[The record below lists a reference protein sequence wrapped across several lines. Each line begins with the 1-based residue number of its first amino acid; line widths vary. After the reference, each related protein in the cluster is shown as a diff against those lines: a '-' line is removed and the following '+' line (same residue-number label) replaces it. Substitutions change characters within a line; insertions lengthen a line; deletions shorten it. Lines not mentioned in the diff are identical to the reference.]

1 MASFD
6 SIVIGEDWISEHYF
20 TTDSAKESFHGK
32 VLELRKLWDAE
43 KKDGRR
49 TVRDD
54 LLATTGEL
62 QTALAALA
70 ENPDAAPTA
79 HALTRTTFGYPAAL
93 STYTAERAGSALE
106 IPDALLDGVT
116 SVLFLQAVP
125 VASIEDL
132 LDPDTG
138 QLITPAVEDGKPI
151 DSASKAVSAA
161 FRSDNPPVFVVVQA
175 GQWLLLAE
183 AERWAEGRYLAVDLL
198 VVAERRH
205 EAKGGEIDRVAA
217 MFGKQA
223 LLPDADGNIWWTGVL
238 EDSVKHTVGVS
249 KDLREGIR
257 LSIEIIANEVV
268 RRRADQGLTLD
279 GIEGQDLAKHSL
291 RFLYRILFLLYA
303 EASPEMRVLPTGA
316 AEYEEGYGLDRLR
329 ELTLTELV
337 SEQSRTGTHLYESLA
352 TLFRLVDRGHS
363 PAVREDAADD
373 PAPGLE
379 FQPLRA
385 DLFKPESTA
394 LIDEVGLGNEAT
406 QRVLE
411 HLLLSKESK
420 GRRGAD
426 RGFISYAELGINQL
440 GAVYE
445 GLMSYTGFFA
455 EEDLYEVAKNGDP
468 EKGSWVV
475 PVDRSDHLDEKDFVR
490 VVDEATGE
498 DKPVLHR
505 KGTFVFRLA
514 GRERQQSASYY
525 TPEVLTKFVVSQAL
539 EELLDQNDERTTP
552 EQILELTICEPALGS
567 GAFAIEAVRQLAA
580 EYLKRKQEDLGEL
593 IDADQYPVELQK
605 VKAHIAL
612 HQVYGVDLNATAVE
626 LAEISLWLDTM
637 VAGLQAP
644 WFGLHLRRGNSLIG
658 ARRSVYAPS
667 LLTKKQWL
675 KTPAKDVPL
684 GKEIGAGIHH
694 FLLPSEGWGA
704 VVDTAEAKKYAPEKR
719 EELRLWRNE
728 IRKSPGK
735 AIVKRLQALAQRV
748 DTLWGFTLRRLTI
761 AESEIRRDI
770 HLWGSNPVDHTPAVT
785 REEIERALHDESGAY
800 RRLRRALDAWCS
812 LWFWPLTTG
821 IEPPDW
827 DQWVGGLEAIL
838 GVPSKAGKFEKY
850 GQTSMAGDM
859 SWQELDVAEDTDR
872 AFAQAAPIGRAI
884 ASFPWLEAAADIAGT
899 QGFFHWELDFAPV
912 FARGGFDLQ
921 AGNPPWV
928 RPRSDINALL
938 AEGDPWWQLAV
949 KPTQEQVKAARE
961 ATLALP
967 GIRDLVLQGTVD
979 VASTS
984 AFVGSPSEYPLL
996 AGLQPDLYRCFMTL
1010 TWRNAKPTGSVGLIH
1025 LESHF
1030 TDEKAGTLRAET
1042 YRRLRRHWQFINEL
1056 QLFEIQHQKRY
1067 GVNVYGDSQNPDF
1080 HQAASLYHPDTV
1092 VRSLE
1097 HDGSGTEPGIKDLD
1111 DNWDVRPHASR
1122 IVTVTSETL
1131 RSWHAVLETE
1141 DIPIEHT
1148 RMVYAVNRS
1157 TATVLDKLA
1166 RAPRIGALGLRF
1178 SRGWDE
1184 SIDRA
1189 KGYFDSEWG
1198 VSESW
1203 DSVILQGSH
1212 LSVGRPLYK
1221 YPNESMLHNTDWT
1234 EVDLEALAPDEIPVT
1249 SYKPRGDRAR
1259 YDAAYTRWK
1268 TEPEDSSIPARKHY
1282 RLAWRNMAANTGERT
1297 LIPALI
1303 PPGTAHIHGVSSV
1316 GLPES
1321 DVTLAVV
1328 GGCTTS
1334 LLHDFAV
1341 RVAPKSTI
1349 SASTLDRLPF
1359 VDNDVLRPLILL
1371 RSLRLN
1377 CVTSAYASLW
1387 EELYDGSWQH
1397 DSWVPGVGLDYIGRA
1412 GLGNVSP
1419 DWTCATPLRR
1429 AVDRRQALVEI
1440 DAIVAIALG
1449 ITADELVTIYRTQFP
1464 VLQGYDREAVYDSNG
1479 RQLPTKLA
1487 SEYRKKGFVSTVD
1500 LTVGGVSFT
1509 EPFSSIDRATDLN
1522 VAHKHFQQIATAESR
1537 RNQNPRHLDC
1547 VSGPTSQKR

>member
-43 KKDGRR
+43 KKEGRA

-54 LLATTGEL
+54 LLGATTEL
-62 QTALAALA
+62 QTALAGLA
-70 ENPDAAPTA
+70 ENPDAAPEA

-93 STYTAERAGSALE
+93 STFTAERAGSELE
-106 IPDALLDGVT
+106 IPDARLD
-116 SVLFLQAVP
+116 SVASALFLQAVP

-132 LDPDTG
+132 LDPGTG
-138 QLITPAVEDGKPI
+138 LLITPAVEDGKPI
-151 DSASKAVSAA
+151 ESASKAVSAA
-161 FRSDNPPVFVVVQA
+161 FRSDAPPAFVVVQA

-183 AERWAEGRYLAVDLL
+183 AERWAEGRYLATDLL

-217 MFGKQA
+217 MFGRQA
-223 LLPDADGNIWWTGVL
+223 LLPDADGNVWWTGVL

-268 RRRADQGLTLD
+268 KRRSAQGLTLD
-279 GIEGQDLAKHSL
+279 GIDGQDLAKHSL

-363 PAVREDAADD
+363 PAVREDAADN

-475 PVDRSDHLDEKDFVR
+475 PMNRSDHLDEKDFVR
-490 VVDEATGE
+490 ALNEATGE
-498 DKPVLHR
+498 EEPVKHF

-552 EQILELTICEPALGS
+552 DQILKLTICEPALGS

-667 LLTKKQWL
+667 LLVKKQWL
-675 KTPAKDVPL
+675 KEPAKDVPL
-684 GKEIGAGIHH
+684 GEEIGAGIHH

-704 VVDTAEAKKYAPEKR
+704 VIDTAEAKTYAPDKR

-728 IRKSPGK
+728 IRKSPSK
-735 AIVKRLQALAQRV
+735 TIVKRLQALAQRV
-748 DTLWGFTLRRLTI
+748 ETLWEFTLRRLTI

-770 HLWGSNPVDHTPAVT
+770 HLWGSDPVEHTPAVT
-785 REEIERALHDESGAY
+785 REEIENVLSDPNGAY
-800 RRLRRALDAWCS
+800 QRLRRVMDAWCAIWS
-812 LWFWPLTTG
+812 WPLTTE

-827 DQWVGGLEAIL
+827 DQWVGGLEAVL
-838 GVPSKAGKFEKY
+838 GTPVKETAAERR
-850 GQTSMAGDM
+850 GQLSIGRDT
-859 SWQELDVAEDTDR
+859 SWQELGFAEENDLLLSR
-872 AFAQAAPIGRAI
+872 AVPVGHAARQ
-884 ASFPWLEAAADIAGT
+884 FPWLDVAKEIADG

-921 AGNPPWV
+921 VGNPPWV
-928 RPRSDINALL
+928 RPDWDEASVL
-938 AEGDPWWQLAV
+938 AEFDPWWQLAD
-949 KPTQEQVKAARE
+949 KPQEGIKRSKRQSTLQHTGALSAFLDERSGQAGQTE
-961 ATLALP
+961 ALSSTADRPALD
-967 GIRDLVLQGTVD
+967 GIR
-979 VASTS
+979 A
-984 AFVGSPSEYPLL
+984 
-996 AGLQPDLYRCFMTL
+996 DLYRCFIER
-1010 TWRNAKPTGSVGLIH
+1010 TWRSTSRSGVIGLIH
-1025 LESHF
+1025 PEGHF
-1030 TDEKAGTLRAET
+1030 TELRARSLRGGA
-1042 YRRLRRHWQFINEL
+1042 YRRLRRHWHFRNQMK
-1056 QLFEIQHQKRY
+1056 LFSEIGNTREY
-1067 GVNVYGDSQNPDF
+1067 GVHIYGQPQAQPEFLQASNTF
-1080 HQAASLYHPDTV
+1080 HPATIT
-1092 VRSLE
+1092 RSLV
-1097 HDGSGTEPGIKDLD
+1097 HDGSGTPPGVKDSAG
-1111 DNWDVRPHASR
+1111 NWDTSPHRDR
-1122 IVTVTSETL
+1122 ILHVNAEVIN
-1131 RSWHAVLETE
+1131 SWAALIDEVDTPPLQGR
-1141 DIPIEHT
+1141 ILYP
-1148 RMVYAVNRS
+1148 VNRS
-1157 TATVLDKLA
+1157 SAQVLTKITVM
-1166 RAPRIGALGLRF
+1166 PRLGEIEWTYGWNETTDRALGLF
-1178 SRGWDE
+1178 APMSAVPADWKD
-1184 SIDRA
+1184 
-1189 KGYFDSEWG
+1189 
-1198 VSESW
+1198 
-1203 DSVILQGSH
+1203 VILQGPHLTVATPIYKQPNPSMKSH
-1212 LSVGRPLYK
+1212 RDYSEIDLDKISEEFIPRTNYQVAKPYKEYIAAYPKWTNGSSADYFRIAWREMCDVSTVRTLHSAIIPPGATHVGLIHTLKLDDFDRLISLAGFSHSIIADFIIKTIGAGHIKSSTWERFPRMESHALS
-1221 YPNESMLHNTDWT
+1221 
-1234 EVDLEALAPDEIPVT
+1234 EALA
-1249 SYKPRGDRAR
+1249 
-1259 YDAAYTRWK
+1259 
-1268 TEPEDSSIPARKHY
+1268 
-1282 RLAWRNMAANTGERT
+1282 LRT
-1297 LIPALI
+1297 M
-1303 PPGTAHIHGVSSV
+1303 
-1316 GLPES
+1316 
-1321 DVTLAVV
+1321 
-1328 GGCTTS
+1328 
-1334 LLHDFAV
+1334 
-1341 RVAPKSTI
+1341 
-1349 SASTLDRLPF
+1349 
-1359 VDNDVLRPLILL
+1359 
-1371 RSLRLN
+1371 RLN
-1377 CVTSAYASLW
+1377 SLSRRYTHLW
-1387 EELYDGSWQH
+1387 KEAF
-1397 DSWVPGVGLDYIGRA
+1397 DSKWSDDEWAPGVGVEYPGRSL
-1412 GLGNVSP
+1412 LGEVSP
-1419 DWTCATPLRR
+1419 DWEWATPLRR
-1429 AVDRRQALVEI
+1429 AADRRQALVEI
-1440 DAIVAIALG
+1440 DAIVAIMLG
-1449 ITADELVTIYRTQFP
+1449 ITADELLTIYRTQFP
-1464 VLQGYDREAVYDSNG
+1464 VLQKYEREALYDATG

-1487 SEYRKKGFVSTVD
+1487 SEYRKKGAPNPAD
-1500 LTVGGVSFT
+1500 LTVDGIT
-1509 EPFSSIDRATDLN
+1509 YQEPFIGVDREQDMKL
-1522 VAHKHFQQIATAESR
+1522 AHKFFSAQVATRQESA
-1537 RNQNPRHLDC
+1537 
-1547 VSGPTSQKR
+1547 